1 MKFNKKIV
9 SIVLAT
15 TLVTGT
21 ILYANDMT
29 EMEQTEVIEQVEVVE
44 QTEVTEEYDMEYVG
58 TYYGTN
64 VLERTISGPDYNAP
78 FSVPAGQPY
87 VKIFVDN
94 TSAYP
99 ITCTV
104 SGPSG
109 PQEGYMVI
117 PAHSN
122 KAIYLNSGT
131 TGAASASGATPQ
143 TPGKYTVNLHCQN
156 SNNMSGTLSVRIATL
171 PSELDS

>member
-1 MKFNKKIV
+1 MKFNKKIA
-9 SIVLAT
+9 SMVLVA

-29 EMEQTEVIEQVEVVE
+29 EME

-104 SGPSG
+104 NSGTANGS
-109 PQEGYMVI
+109 QEGYMVI
-117 PAHSN
+117 PAHTN
-122 KAIYLNSGT
+122 KAIYLNNSS
-131 TGAASASGATPQ
+131 TGATSYSGATPQ
-143 TPGKYTVNLHCQN
+143 KPGKYTVNLHCQN